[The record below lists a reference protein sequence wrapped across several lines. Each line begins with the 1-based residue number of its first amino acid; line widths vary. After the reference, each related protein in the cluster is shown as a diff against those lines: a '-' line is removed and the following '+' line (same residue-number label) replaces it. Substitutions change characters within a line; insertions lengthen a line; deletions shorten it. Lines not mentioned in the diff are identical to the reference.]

1 MTHPVL
7 RTPGLLPAAL
17 LCALMAL
24 PGCQTG
30 GKTTPQ
36 TALPPTPVKAAPAPP
51 PEPGTEPGTE
61 AKPVQLAS
69 LPAYFGRIGRRGQ
82 IMAAPPAAVA
92 PTSASLNRAVIPA
105 HIRLASYKV
114 LPPQLALKTRKPLP
128 VETQLIKLHGFRTG
142 DVGYVLYDLQTGAK
156 LTGRGESN
164 MYLPASVSKVP
175 SSLAALHFLG
185 PDYRFQTRLTIK
197 GDIKDGVLTGD
208 VFLIGGG
215 DPLLEPA
222 DLPGFVAALKAKGI
236 TSVKG
241 RFVYDQSL
249 FKLIREIE
257 PSQPDDAR
265 YNPGVSALSFSF
277 NRVLISWEPG
287 EKAGTVKVTPTAHSD
302 TAPVVLDPVLMKRT
316 ADVPPPGQ
324 RFIWRGSKEGGEWVF
339 GRTLRAKGKGW
350 LPVHNPGKV
359 AADTLR
365 KLAAGAGIDLP
376 KPVGARADADAKLV
390 FVHKSPPLSDIV
402 RLVLKH
408 SNNLAAELV
417 GLAGT
422 RKKTGKPL
430 SLEES
435 SSVITEWYRSQIP
448 NAGWR
453 GYIIDNHSG
462 LTSKARVSPQQLA
475 QILLFARKQKYGPKA
490 DYMSLLPRVR
500 WGKVTRRIAREKAG
514 KAKGLK
520 VASAKKAA
528 GAKKAPGAKKEAATI
543 SMLDMPLQVYAKSG
557 TIAFGRGLAGYL
569 LTNERRLLVFAIFV
583 SDIDKRRAFDRKQ
596 AEFGAWRDPNARP
609 WMARARRLE
618 YTLLNIWAS
627 SY

>member
-1 MTHPVL
+1 MRLKNPHL
-7 RTPGLLPAAL
+7 RTAGALAAAL
-17 LCALMAL
+17 LLLSA
-24 PGCQTG
+24 CQSG
-30 GKTTPQ
+30 SKTPPQ
-36 TALPPTPVKAAPAPP
+36 TAQPPTPVKTTQKVKPAVS
-51 PEPGTEPGTE
+51 PEPGTE
-61 AKPVQLAS
+61 ARPVQLAS
-69 LPAYFGRIGRRGQ
+69 LPAWFGRIGRRGQ
-82 IMAAPPAAVA
+82 IMAAPPGAVP
-92 PTSASLNRAVIPA
+92 PTSSQLNRAVIPA

-114 LPPQLALKTRKPLP
+114 LPPQMALKTRPPLP
-128 VETQLIKLHGFRTG
+128 VEDQLIKLHGFDLA
-142 DVGYVLYDLQTGAK
+142 DVGYVLYDLQTGKK
-156 LTGRGESN
+156 LTGRAETN

-185 PDYRFQTRLTIK
+185 PDYRFETRLAIK
-197 GDIKDGVLTGD
+197 GEVKDGVLEGD

-222 DLPGFVAALKAKGI
+222 NFPGFIAALKARGI
-236 TSVKG
+236 TRVKG

-249 FKLIREIE
+249 FKVIREIE
-257 PSQPDDAR
+257 PAQPDDAR

-287 EKAGTVKVTPTAHSD
+287 KTPGTVKVTPTAHSD
-302 TAPVVLDPVLMKRT
+302 TAPIVLDSVLMKRT

-324 RFIWRGSKEGGEWVF
+324 RFIWRKTKNGGEWVF
-339 GRTLRAKGKGW
+339 GKTLRAKGRGW
-350 LPVHNPGKV
+350 LPVRNPGKV

-365 KLAAGAGIDLP
+365 KMAETAEIVLP
-376 KPVGARADADAKLV
+376 KPVEAKADGDATII
-390 FVHKSPPLSDIV
+390 FTHKSPPLSDIV

-422 RKKTGKPL
+422 RKKTGKLL
-430 SLEES
+430 SLSES
-435 SSVITEWYRSQIP
+435 TDAITEWFRGQIP
-448 NAGWR
+448 DAGWR

-475 QILLFARKQKYGPKA
+475 QILLFARKEKYGPDA
-490 DYMSLLPRVR
+490 DYMSLLPRIR
-500 WGKVTRRIAREKAG
+500 WGKVTRRIAREKAAR
-514 KAKGLK
+514 AKGVK
-520 VASAKKAA
+520 VEKKK
-528 GAKKAPGAKKEAATI
+528 GKQKAAKKEPTRKDGAKTV

-569 LTNERRLLVFAIFV
+569 LTNDRRLLVFAIFV
-583 SDIDKRRAFDRKQ
+583 SDIDKRRAFDKKQ
-596 AEFGAWRDPNARP
+596 AEFGAWRDPNAGP
-609 WMARARRLE
+609 WMRRARRLE